1 VSGKQV
7 DYRAPAQRSSL
18 NVPDHL
24 QRIHPPASFSRLGLA
39 GPVYSALVMAPSTP
53 STPSGAKDRAASGSP
68 APTVAPP
75 GSYTLEVG
83 PRPAGR
89 AAVGGPLVFD

>member
-1 VSGKQV
+1 VQGSCSGV
-7 DYRAPAQRSSL
+7 VL
-18 NVPDHL
+18 IVPDQL
-24 QRIHPPASFSRLGLA
+24 QRIHPHAFFPRLGFA
-39 GPVYSALVMAPSTP
+39 GPVYSILVMAPSTP

-89 AAVGGPLVFD
+89 AAVGGPLVSD